1 MHCGLDLRFKFASQR
16 LPNPLVT
23 DSRSIFQPNVPFTL
37 LGLNFKADLHRR
49 NGTGCCEGITVVRI
63 VMKKNGESLLRV
75 LSPSLH
81 RINRCQIPKREST
94 LRRLP
99 KDILQGCLSSV
110 NSRSSLGIVR
120 VMHEPVRLG
129 IDQLQLEDWRVRRLA
144 DGFVEVFDRLPEV
157 L

>member
-37 LGLNFKADLHRR
+37 LGLNVKVDLHRR
-49 NGTGCCEGITVVRI
+49 NGTGCSEGITVVRI

-75 LSPSLH
+75 LSPSVH
-81 RINRCQIPKREST
+81 RINRCQIPKSEST
-94 LRRLP
+94 FRRLP
-99 KDILQGCLSSV
+99 
-110 NSRSSLGIVR
+110 
-120 VMHEPVRLG
+120 
-129 IDQLQLEDWRVRRLA
+129 

-157 L
+157 LSLVRFNCELGRNRGLAGRLGALACYISRRKQAGT